1 MFSLP
6 TYGILAG
13 VLLALLAGSGAYGYS
28 KGHRIAQ
35 EECEAHEATTLAAS
49 LQEWQQRAQSQSMA
63 DAAARSADQDRQK
76 AASDQLQAIADK
88 FSGIKLQ
95 VAKIQPPAKC
105 ELSPAWLNL
114 YNGVTP

>member
-1 MFSLP
+1 M
-6 TYGILAG
+6 YAIAG
-13 VLLALLAGSGAYGYS
+13 TALLALILGAFGYGDVR
-28 KGHRIAQ
+28 GHRSAQ
-35 EECEAHEATTLAAS
+35 EACEAQQASGVATAVSA
-49 LQEWQQRAQSQSMA
+49 WQQRAQSQSLA
-63 DAAARSADQDRQK
+63 DAAARSADQERQK

-95 VAKIQPPAKC
+95 VAKTQPPAKC